1 MVFFYPVA
9 FILHGYASCLSM
21 VVVSFSE
28 QAIFRLRRTET
39 SRSDAYAISCCRLVA
54 FAKKNIMI
62 KHFSMWGFQPLDM
75 RSEICE
81 CR

>member
-54 FAKKNIMI
+54 FAKKKNYDQAFQ
-62 KHFSMWGFQPLDM
+62 HVGFPTT
-75 RSEICE
+75 
-81 CR
+81 